1 MKKLLLFLL
10 AAWGLT
16 ALSATARAQG
26 GTTTP
31 TTWPR
36 PLTEDNYLLGNNY
49 KTGAFVDLG
58 AIMDDDAKMTAAR
71 LQIIM
76 PLGSTLTTTDDLT
89 KYCYQFDT
97 EENGFVPKEITTN
110 DKNANVWDFA
120 AGDISFNF
128 MGKPVKSMIISAV
141 GGIYFST
148 QSTVTDD
155 GGAGGMEPLST
166 EESAYPTIEY
176 SLPGTDLDKIA
187 AAYGVVIYPKTPIV
201 ANDEITGY
209 ELLPI
214 TRCQDDTVPAYLG
227 IGSDEYGTFFVV
239 QYQYSVNGKPWRFQ
253 IRCDSRG
260 GVSWFVDN
268 ITNPMDQGYKLA
280 LGIKREDETMLL
292 GECSGGWT
300 GTSVIDDM
308 SCGWSVSTVSKDRN
322 VVVYPY
328 GGITTIDNTKT
339 TYTSI
344 EASVELSPE
353 IKTLLSDNDRTLLIL
368 ASTANK
374 FSQGFEDKN
383 YQAGDNLQE
392 TRYIPVVYHGN
403 PTLTDDAFSFSFDKL
418 KVGTTYYLLA
428 YTGEKTKKDG
438 QDHWT
443 YSDLELPIFV
453 SESFST
459 KAVPSPTAVAVSAPQ
474 GNKVT
479 LTIESEGTDCSYMV
493 LKTRAGAV
501 KFSPKGNL
509 AVGAEL
515 EYEDSYNDVTY
526 TATVAGFAENAK
538 TLELTLAEGEA
549 TYFHVYGVMS
559 AKTENAA
566 YSNNYVI
573 GAAAL
578 PANGLPLTYAFS
590 NTDYLYRGGVPQDA
604 MPLLPPGFGTTT
616 EFDADNQAALSTA
629 FSVEGQNDDKYYL
642 TSAYIFDEELP
653 AAPVWANFT
662 TPAFKGVD
670 KKVQATFT
678 AKFIEP
684 DQYGMYWYGR
694 QPQPGDSVRIE
705 YSKNGGAWQKAGQF
719 TFADR
724 TMEANADNTIS
735 MTVFVEC
742 APTDVVRFRYN
753 YTTVPKVVEQYGD
766 EIPTQTKH
774 LVSSIELV
782 EARNCATPAKLAVA
796 QDGITDESIKI
807 KWDDQNAQPA
817 KSFAVLYQKYVAPTE
832 DEGGDGPMPLTDD
845 PDYGGNNP
853 DDPDFGQDVEWQFVM
868 VSSAE
873 ALLNGLEANTAYDI
887 KVQAVCG
894 ANDSS
899 FFTTPVR
906 LSTAIGLPYNERLSS
921 AVDMEAYEVTAPNVK
936 SYIGEPGEDLKEEG
950 LVEFSFGEV
959 KGWSTLSSSMLLY
972 DETEGPSSYAL
983 SISSESKDKA
993 WIVTPNIYVPKT
1005 GDKEPKTLK
1014 FKADPYSIVY
1024 DEDQNGELT
1033 HGIDLEDADLRL
1045 YVFAST
1051 NGKFTWNDT
1060 VASFAA
1066 AALTFEVPAPADG
1079 QTPNPKPGQ
1088 ELSVK
1093 LDKFEGVMQLGFYF
1107 HNPNADPTNFEL
1119 TKFLQLFDIEFN
1131 YNNICRP
1138 VFDLASS
1145 GVKHNE
1151 ATLTWKGQGAE
1162 YGIIY
1167 GETSAEESTYT
1178 TVYQAEQTTADGTQT
1193 YKLENLKSNTNYKVK
1208 LLSYCTTG
1216 DHSAPSPARTVTFT
1230 TTKQM
1235 FEVKVNIEPNA
1246 EAGTVTGAASY
1257 FEGNEATLTA
1267 TANTGYKFAGYFIGE
1282 NKVSAE
1288 ATYKFTVT
1296 RDTTVIAK
1304 FEEKVVEKYEVK
1316 VNVTPE
1322 NAGTVTGAG
1331 TYEDGKEVT
1340 LAAKANTGYKFVG
1353 YFEGET
1359 ELSTDATYK
1368 FTASKNITITAK
1380 FVEDQANETQ
1390 LRAEFRVST
1399 DNGNLLIGNLGGI
1412 KVKDV
1417 TVYNLAG
1424 RLLGQFAVSSTD
1436 NLTLPVNAERTI
1448 IFVRL
1453 NTEKGVAVYKVYLQ

>member
-16 ALSATARAQG
+16 ALSATAQAAG
-26 GTTTP
+26 ETTTP

-36 PLTEDNYLLGNNY
+36 PLTEDNYLLGNNF

-58 AIMDDDAKMTAAR
+58 AIMDDDDKMTAAG

-89 KYCYQFDT
+89 KYCYQFDI
-97 EENGFVPKEITTN
+97 EEGSFAPKEITTN

-120 AGDISFNF
+120 AGDILFNF

-148 QSTVTDD
+148 QSAVSD
-155 GGAGGMEPLST
+155 GDGAGGMETLST
-166 EESAYPTIEY
+166 EEPAYPTIEY

-227 IGSDEYGTFFVV
+227 VGMDEYGTFFVV

-260 GVSWFVDN
+260 DVSWFVDN
-268 ITNPMDQGYKLA
+268 ITNPTKQDYKLA

-374 FSQGFEDKN
+374 FSQSFEDKN

-392 TRYIPVVYHGN
+392 TRYIPVVYHDN
-403 PTLTDDAFSFSFDKL
+403 PTLTDDAFSFSFDRL

-428 YTGEKTKKDG
+428 YTGEKTQKDG

-479 LTIESEGTDCSYMV
+479 LTIESECTNCSYMV
-493 LKTRAGAV
+493 LKTKAGAV

-509 AVGAEL
+509 AVDDEL
-515 EYEDSYNDVTY
+515 EYEDFYNDVTY

-559 AKTENAA
+559 AQTEDAA

-578 PANGLPLTYAFS
+578 TANGLPLTYTFS

-616 EFDADNQAALSTA
+616 EFDADNEAALYTA
-629 FSVEGQNDDKYYL
+629 FSVEGQDDDKYYL
-642 TSAYIFDEELP
+642 TSAYTFEELP

-694 QPQPGDSVRIE
+694 QPQLGDSVRIE
-705 YSKNGGAWQKAGQF
+705 YSKNGGDWQKAGQF

-742 APTDVVRFRYN
+742 APADVVRFRYN
-753 YTTVPKVVEQYGD
+753 YTTVPKVVEQFGD

-782 EARNCATPAKLAVA
+782 EARNCATPTKLAVA
-796 QDGITDESIKI
+796 QDGITDESIKV

-817 KSFAVLYQKYVAPTE
+817 KSFAVLYKKYVAPTE

-899 FFTTPVR
+899 FFTVPVR
-906 LSTAIGLPYNERLSS
+906 LSTAIGLPYNENLSS
-921 AVDMEAYEVTAPNVK
+921 AVDIDAGEITAPNVK
-936 SYIGEPGEDLKEEG
+936 SYIGEPGEDLEEEE
-950 LVEFSFGEV
+950 LIELSFGEV
-959 KGWSTLSSSMLLY
+959 KGWSTLSSSMQSY
-972 DETEGPSSYAL
+972 DEEEGPSSYAL
-983 SISSESKDKA
+983 SISSEAKDKA
-993 WIVTPNIYVPKT
+993 WIVTPSIYVPKT

-1024 DEDQNGELT
+1024 DDNGDAVLT
-1033 HGIDLEDADLRL
+1033 HGIDLEDEDLRL

-1066 AALTFEVPAPADG
+1066 ADLTFEVPTPAEG
-1079 QTPNPKPGQ
+1079 ETANPKPGK
-1088 ELSVK
+1088 ELSVEM
-1093 LDKFEGVMQLGFYF
+1093 DKFEGVMQLGFYF
-1107 HNPNADPTNFEL
+1107 HNPNADPDIDNL
-1119 TKFLQLFDIEFN
+1119 TKFLQIFNIEFN
-1131 YNNICRP
+1131 YDNTCRP
-1138 VFDLASS
+1138 VEKLAYS
-1145 GVKHNE
+1145 GVKQTE
-1151 ATLTWKGQGAE
+1151 ATLTWKGEGAQ
-1162 YGIIY
+1162 YGITY
-1167 GETSAEESTYT
+1167 GEASAEESTYKT
-1178 TVYQAEQTTADGTQT
+1178 IYQNAQTTADGTQT
-1193 YKLENLKSNTNYKVK
+1193 IKLEGLKSNTNYKVK
-1208 LLSYCTTG
+1208 MVSYCTAGENPTG
-1216 DHSAPSPARTVTFT
+1216 GSIARTVTFT

-1235 FEVKVNIEPNA
+1235 FEVKVSIEPNA

-1304 FEEKVVEKYEVK
+1304 FAQVEKYDVT
-1316 VNVTPE
+1316 VNVTPAE
-1322 NAGTVTGAG
+1322 AGSVTGAG
-1331 TYEDGKEVT
+1331 QYNEGSEVT
-1340 LAAKANTGYKFVG
+1340 LTATANAGYKFVG

-1359 ELSTDATYK
+1359 ELSTTATYK
-1368 FTASKNITITAK
+1368 FIASKNITITAK
-1380 FVEDQANETQ
+1380 FVEEQANETQ

-1399 DNGNLLIGNLGGI
+1399 ENGNLLVRNLSGI

-1424 RLLGQFAVSSTD
+1424 RLLGQFAVSSHES
-1436 NLTLPVNAERTI
+1436 LTLPVNAQRTI